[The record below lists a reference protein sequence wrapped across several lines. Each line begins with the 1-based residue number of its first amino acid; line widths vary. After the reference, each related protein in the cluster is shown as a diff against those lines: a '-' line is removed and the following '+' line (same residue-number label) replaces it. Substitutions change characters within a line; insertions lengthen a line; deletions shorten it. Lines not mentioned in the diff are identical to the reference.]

1 MDDDTSTSFL
11 RQYELS
17 IEKTDRFSKDE
28 ITPILMGL
36 YGEVGSIMATSK
48 KYYREKKAYSG
59 HRAAVEEEFGDAF
72 WYFSALC
79 RRLDINIESIF
90 EGLTAVNPA
99 DKKSSSA
106 LEIKSS
112 VSKDLD
118 SALIDLGCAVS
129 GLLKEKDN
137 IGILKNEVSK
147 VACLYSSALQLTGL
161 EFCKVVD
168 DNLIKT
174 LGRFSDPDL
183 KKLEDFDA
191 AFPIDEQLPRHFE
204 IHITQRK
211 SGLSYLKWNGVFIGD
226 PLTDNIS
233 KPDGYRFHDV
243 FHMAHAAV
251 LHWSPT
257 FRSLIKQK
265 RKSDPT
271 TDRDQDGGRAIVVE
285 EGLTAWLFSYS
296 QGLDNFEGHDG
307 VSFDVLKT
315 IQKFV
320 QGYEVE
326 RCPLKLWEDA
336 ILQGYAVFRKAKEN
350 NGGIVVGNREK
361 RTLTYR
367 PFGDKDER

>member
-1 MDDDTSTSFL
+1 MDDDTSISFL

-48 KYYREKKAYSG
+48 KYNREKKAYVG
-59 HRAAVEEEFGDAF
+59 HKAAVEEEFGDAF
-72 WYFSALC
+72 WYLSALC
-79 RRLDINIESIF
+79 RRLDISIESIL
-90 EGLTAVNPA
+90 GDLA
-99 DKKSSSA
+99 DDKPSIKKTSST
-106 LEIKSS
+106 LESKST
-112 VSKDLD
+112 VSRELD
-118 SALIDLGCAVS
+118 AALIDLGCAVTE
-129 GLLKEKDN
+129 LLIAREN
-137 IGILKNEVSK
+137 ESLLKNELVK
-147 VACLYSSALQLTGL
+147 VASFYGSALRFTGL
-161 EFCKVVD
+161 EFRKVVK

-174 LGRFSDPDL
+174 LGRFSEPDL
-183 KKLEDFDA
+183 RKLEDFDA
-191 AFPIDEQLPRHFE
+191 AFPEDEQLPRYFE

-211 SGLSYLKWNGVFIGD
+211 SGFSYLKWNGVFIGD

-257 FRSLIKQK
+257 LRALIKQK

-285 EGLTAWLFSYS
+285 EGLTAWLFSYA
-296 QGLDNFEGHDG
+296 QGLNNFEGHDG

-326 RCPLKLWEDA
+326 RCPLKLWENA
-336 ILQGYAVFRKAKEN
+336 ILQGYAVFRELKKN
-350 NGGIVVGNREK
+350 NGGIVVGNRDN
-361 RTLTYR
+361 RTLEYR
-367 PFGDKDER
+367 PIGESNES